1 LETFTRQTLVDS
13 NAIDVYQW
21 HERPG
26 AIERLTPPWERV
38 DVVSMHGRFENRR
51 VELSLRVGPFRRRW
65 VARHVACDVGRE
77 FRDAQE
83 EGPFRSWIHSHRFVP
98 IDRRHSILEDHI
110 EYELPL
116 GKVGQFLAGGRIR
129 DKLER
134 VFAYRHWVTC
144 TDLQAMSTS
153 RRDGQ
158 VMNVLISGASGLVGS
173 SLVPFLTAGGHRMRR
188 LGRSRRRGADHV
200 WDPASGTIDTDAL
213 DGVDA
218 IVHLAGENIG
228 SRWTSAKKQEIRD
241 SRVQSTRLLA
251 ERLAEMSAPPRTLVC
266 ASAIGFYGDRGD
278 EPLDETS
285 AAGSGFL
292 AEVCR
297 DWEAAAEPARRAR
310 IRVVHLRFGIVLSP
324 RGGPLARMLPPFRM
338 GGGGVIGSGRQYISW
353 IGIDDAIHV
362 ILRALTDES
371 LEGPVN
377 AVAPTPLTNAEFTR
391 TLGKVLRRPTVVP
404 LPAFVARALFGEMA
418 EATLLSGARVQ
429 PQKLLDRGHQFQ
441 HPQLED
447 ALRHLLGRSGP
458 T

>member
-1 LETFTRQTLVDS
+1 MATFTRRTLVDA
-13 NAIDVYQW
+13 NATDVYQW
-21 HERPG
+21 HAQPG
-26 AIERLTPPWERV
+26 AIERLTPPWENV
-38 DVVSMHGRFENRR
+38 EVISTHGRFENRR
-51 VELSLRVGPFRRRW
+51 VELLLRVGPFRRRW
-65 VARHVACDVGRE
+65 VARHVGCEVGRG

-83 EGPFRSWIHSHRFVP
+83 KGPFRSWNHSHRFGPV
-98 IDRRHSILEDHI
+98 DTGHTVLEDQI
-110 EYELPL
+110 EYELPW
-116 GKVGQFLAGGRIR
+116 GKVGRFVAGALVR
-129 DKLER
+129 DKLQR
-134 VFAYRHWVTC
+134 LFAYRHRVTC
-144 TDLQAMSTS
+144 ADLQALSMA
-153 RRDGQ
+153 RRDGE

-173 SLVPFLTAGGHRMRR
+173 TLIPFLTAGGHRMRR
-188 LGRSRRRGADHV
+188 LGRSRSRGADHV

-213 DGVDA
+213 EGIDA

-228 SRWTSAKKQEIRD
+228 SRWTSAKKQEIRN

-251 ERLAEMSAPPRTLVC
+251 ERLAAMSSPPRTLVC
-266 ASAIGFYGDRGD
+266 ASAIGFYGEQGD
-278 EPLDETS
+278 ERLDESS

-297 DWEAAAEPARRAR
+297 DWEAAAEPARRAG

-338 GGGGVIGSGRQYISW
+338 GGGGVIGGGKQYISW

-377 AVAPTPLTNAEFTR
+377 AVAPTPVTNAEFTR
-391 TLGKVLRRPTVVP
+391 TLGKVLRRPTLVP

-418 EATLLSGARVQ
+418 EATLLSSARVQ
-429 PQKLLDRGHQFQ
+429 PQKLLDRGHSFQ
-441 HPQLED
+441 HPQLEE
-447 ALRHLLGRSGP
+447 ALRHLLGRSDP